1 MPFALPLPGFFLAS
15 EDNDLSRQ
23 VSHRFANSSN
33 FPYVWQLA
41 PFGHAFIRPQFIKV
55 SLAWIRRI
63 RMTGKFF
70 DCKFGVEHCNRDC

>member
-1 MPFALPLPGFFLAS
+1 MPSAQPLLSFCPAS
-15 EDNDLSRQ
+15 VDNEPLRQ
-23 VSHRFANSSN
+23 VSDRFAKLCN

-41 PFGHAFIRPQFIKV
+41 PFGHAFVRPQFIKV

-70 DCKFGVEHCNRDC
+70 DCKFGVERCNRDC